1 MYSLIL
7 MFMENLR
14 QTAFKVRLSDVL
26 SGKFIRQE
34 GMNPSYVLSDYGQK
48 IARVNIIGTVI
59 DKFLSDDGNYSTLTV
74 DDDTDAIR
82 LKAFGEDVSKLEPF
96 NAGDIVIVIGRVREY
111 SNEIYILPEIVKKVD
126 DANYILLRKL
136 DILKGILKQKEEPK
150 EEVAPVPVEAG
161 AEKSYKAI
169 VLDTL
174 SKNDSGEGVELKLLM
189 SSSQLSEEVFEEAIN
204 ELLSDGICFEPKP
217 GVLKRV

>member
-1 MYSLIL
+1 

-34 GMNPSYVLSDYGQK
+34 GMKPSYVLSDSGQK

-59 DKFLSDDGNYSTLTV
+59 DKFLSEDGNYSTLTV

-96 NAGDIVIVIGRVREY
+96 NAGDIVAVIGRVREY
-111 SNEIYILPEIVKKVD
+111 SDEIYILPEIVKNVD

-136 DILKGILKQKEEPK
+136 DILKGILKQKKAPK
-150 EEVAPVPVEAG
+150 EEVTPTPVEADS
-161 AEKSYKAI
+161 EKSYKTI

-174 SKNDSGEGVELKLLM
+174 NTNDTGEGVELKVLM
-189 SSSQLSEEVFEEAIN
+189 SKSQLSEEVFEEAIN

>member
-1 MYSLIL
+1 

-26 SGKFIRQE
+26 SGKFIKQE
-34 GMNPSYVLSDYGQK
+34 GMKPSYVLSDSGQK

-59 DKFLSDDGNYSTLTV
+59 DKFLSEDGNYSTLTV

-96 NAGDIVIVIGRVREY
+96 NAGDIVTVIGRVREY
-111 SNEIYILPEIVKKVD
+111 SDEIYILPEIVKKVD

-136 DILKGILKQKEEPK
+136 DILKGILKQKKTPK
-150 EEVAPVPVEAG
+150 EEVAPTPAEADS
-161 AEKSYKAI
+161 EKSYKAI

-174 SKNDSGEGVELKLLM
+174 NTNDTGEGVELKLLM
-189 SSSQLSEEVFEEAIN
+189 SKSQLSEEVFEEAIN